1 MPGQILIYYL
11 ANIFFNS
18 IIAFGLSVLV
28 VEFFIMVLTLNK
40 KKMFRTI
47 YFLRM
52 LPFIKIIYD
61 VIFHFNTASWAIANG
76 IDIIN
81 RLPNSMALDMG
92 AGYLQPFIPLFYYFD
107 FSIYKN
113 YTVSLADIITQHI
126 GFNYTLGIVLAL
138 MTGSLFL
145 ILYNFIKM
153 VYSFITTK
161 ILLSG
166 SKLSKR
172 VISNELLN
180 KRLLR
185 RKTEVFISPEKG
197 FSPFSFGFIHPKIVI
212 PANFNKK
219 LTAREYEVLIIH
231 EIGHIGL
238 WSILSRYFV
247 LLMKSFFWFIPFIHY
262 YAAKINLTMEL
273 SCDNNCSHFNC
284 NSLTLA
290 ELLKKAAYY
299 VKSPKLSSATA
310 LYSEFSPLL
319 LRVRSLLD
327 ISIMNR
333 NKGAGSLLI
342 KTGSSI
348 VVLAL
353 SFLIAFFILNS
364 RLGII

>member
-219 LTAREYEVLIIH
+219 LTAREYEVLII
-231 EIGHIGL
+231 
-238 WSILSRYFV
+238 
-247 LLMKSFFWFIPFIHY
+247 
-262 YAAKINLTMEL
+262 T
-273 SCDNNCSHFNC
+273 
-284 NSLTLA
+284 
-290 ELLKKAAYY
+290 
-299 VKSPKLSSATA
+299 
-310 LYSEFSPLL
+310 
-319 LRVRSLLD
+319 
-327 ISIMNR
+327 
-333 NKGAGSLLI
+333 
-342 KTGSSI
+342 
-348 VVLAL
+348 
-353 SFLIAFFILNS
+353 
-364 RLGII
+364 